1 MLFDVLQ
8 AVMRAGGALFQ
19 KWLPSIFKIKCT
31 CKGLYV
37 LFGPSMNA
45 EFVDLR
51 TEKVRLCI
59 LPFRLSRQ

>member
-19 KWLPSIFKIKCT
+19 KIFKIKCT

-37 LFGPSMNA
+37 LFGLSMNA

-59 LPFRLSRQ
+59 LPFCLSRQ